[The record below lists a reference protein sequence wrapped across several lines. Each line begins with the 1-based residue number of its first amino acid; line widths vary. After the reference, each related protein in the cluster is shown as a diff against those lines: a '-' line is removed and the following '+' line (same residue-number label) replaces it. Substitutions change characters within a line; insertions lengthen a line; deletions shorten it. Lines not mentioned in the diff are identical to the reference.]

1 MLNSPALHLLRI
13 NAVCKTARAVASP
26 RRRLAALTP
35 QATTRPRQPPK
46 MIIRP
51 INAILQDCAGRS
63 LRRRRPALGV
73 PPQAAPHKTPPS
85 TPSTIFRKTVS
96 ILHSGVKVLSAQKN
110 AHFLLRFRFFVLP
123 LGQAIRRTRRESHCC
138 IVNLRNLQ
146 SAAIRGSPR
155 RVVNHVPDW

>member
-1 MLNSPALHLLRI
+1 MIIRPQNAILRD
-13 NAVCKTARAVASP
+13 CAS
-26 RRRLAALTP
+26 RSLP
-35 QATTRPRQPPK
+35 QAEARCAHPADYDSPFQPPK

-85 TPSTIFRKTVS
+85 TPSTIFRKTVA